1 MLVVARRQA
10 GASLLELVIAIAV
23 MAGMIGLSIP
33 AVSDWADNNRIKAT
47 ADAMISGLQLAKMEA
62 VRRNTQA
69 RFALTDTPTFTTAA
83 GGQSGDWEVCVADS
97 SGSYFDT
104 QTGRGNIEQVW
115 SATEVGTPSKI
126 GVSTAALTGQNFNT
140 ALAAGVGLTGKAAGC
155 VGTTT
160 ATTNINVTFD
170 AMGRSTTAGNI
181 TRIDILNSRANNSNK
196 RLVITINPQGQ
207 IKLCNPASSD
217 VNQQCG

>member
-1 MLVVARRQA
+1 MLVVARKQA

-47 ADAMISGLQLAKMEA
+47 ADAMINGLQLAKMEA
-62 VRRNTQA
+62 VRQNTQA
-69 RFALTDTPTFTTAA
+69 RFALLDVPTYTVAA
-83 GGQSGDWEVCVADS
+83 GGQAGDWEICTADNT
-97 SGSYFDT
+97 GSFI
-104 QTGRGNIEQVW
+104 GNQGQVW
-115 SATEVGTPSKI
+115 VGTEVGTPARI
-126 GVSTAALTGQNFNT
+126 GVSTAALTGQNFSTPLT
-140 ALAAGVGLTGKAAGC
+140 AGAGLTGLAPGC

-160 ATTNINVTFD
+160 ATTNVNVTFD

-181 TRIDILNSRANNSNK
+181 TRIDILNSRTNNSKK

-207 IKLCNPASSD
+207 IKLCNPASLD